1 MKNTTLAKKQA
12 TLEIVTYIADEL
24 DWKYNS
30 LKQNAENAKEA
41 IANYLEVDEQERD
54 TTALNIERESLEL
67 YQLKIDAIEKIMDAL
82 VKMV

>member
-12 TLEIVTYIADEL
+12 TLEIVTYIDENL

-30 LKQNAENAKEA
+30 PKKNAENAKEA
-41 IANYLEVDEQERD
+41 IASLLEVDEQERD
-54 TTALNIERESLEL
+54 TASLDIERQSLEL

-82 VKMV
+82 VKLV

>member
-12 TLEIVTYIADEL
+12 TLEIVTYIDENL

-30 LKQNAENAKEA
+30 LKKNAENAKEA
-41 IANYLEVDEQERD
+41 IASLLEVDEQERD
-54 TTALNIERESLEL
+54 TASLDIERQSLEL

-82 VKMV
+82 VKLV

>member
-12 TLEIVTYIADEL
+12 TLEIVTYIADQL
-24 DWKYNS
+24 DWKYNI

-41 IANYLEVDEQERD
+41 IASLLEVDEQERD
-54 TTALNIERESLEL
+54 TASLNIERESLEL
-67 YQLKIDAIEKIMDAL
+67 YQLKIDAIEKIIDAL

>member
-12 TLEIVTYIADEL
+12 ALEIVTYIADEL

-30 LKQNAENAKEA
+30 LKESIESTKKS
-41 IANYLEVDEQERD
+41 IASYLEVDEPERD
-54 TTALNIERESLEL
+54 TAALNIERESLEL
-67 YQLKIDAIEKIMDAL
+67 KQLKIDTIEKIMDAL